1 MSELKYTVAD
11 FKSDQEVKWCPGCG
25 DYAVLSAIQKAM
37 PQIAAN
43 ATWNIRVSRWSPVSA
58 VRRVSPIT

>member
-25 DYAVLSAIQKAM
+25 DYAVLSAIQNPVDVGSDCM
-37 PQIAAN
+37 YF
-43 ATWNIRVSRWSPVSA
+43 IR
-58 VRRVSPIT
+58 